1 MALDQIDVNKPEA
14 VKEPEKEM
22 SFFEHLEELRWH
34 LMRSV
39 LAIMVLAV
47 GLFLAKDFVFNTL
60 IFGPKRPDFITYRLF
75 CDFSHWMGMDDA
87 LCFSPPE
94 FDFVTPDFGET
105 FLTHIK
111 VSFVLGLVGAFPYL
125 FWELWRF
132 VKPGLY
138 EKEKML
144 TRNVVAVCSSL
155 FLLGVAFGY
164 FVISPFAVSFLAG
177 YELPG
182 VKPLPSLGSYINYMV
197 MLTLPVGL
205 VFELPVLAYV
215 LTKLGILSS
224 AFMKQYRKHAT
235 VVIVAVAAVI
245 TPPDVFSQVFVSV
258 PLILLYEVSIYIA
271 KRIEK
276 NQAIKES

>member
-87 LCFSPPE
+87 LCFAPPE